1 MGGFGWKGLWVE
13 EVGGGV
19 FGGAEEKP
27 SLLITENR
35 SSLLIRAAAFPS
47 FIKAKFKCRKMQVSD
62 PPPPS
67 DAD

>member
-1 MGGFGWKGLWVE
+1 MASAGKGCGRRRW
-13 EVGGGV
+13 GV

-35 SSLLIRAAAFPS
+35 SSLLIRAAVFPS

-62 PPPPS
+62 PPAPS